1 MTMQLIQ
8 HQELGSAQASL
19 TFSSIPQTFTDLYL
33 LVSARLSSTN
43 SEGLF
48 VEFNGSTSGYSARD
62 LYGTGSSAASS
73 VNPYGITSKL
83 FIGSQASSAQTSST
97 FNNTSV
103 YIPNYTSSNAKSVS
117 TENVMETN
125 ATATNMDVLAGLWT
139 GTAAITSIVI
149 TSNNGNLVQYTS
161 ATLYGILKGS
171 DGVTTVS

>member
-33 LVSARLSSTN
+33 LVSVRLSSAN

-48 VEFNGSTSGYSARD
+48 IEFNGSTSGYSARD

-73 VNPYGITSKL
+73 TNPYGITSKL
-83 FIGSQASSAQTSST
+83 FIGSQASSAQTAST

-103 YIPNYTSSNAKSVS
+103 YIPNYTSSTSKSVS

-139 GTAAITSIVI
+139 GTSAISSIVI
-149 TSNNGNLVQYTS
+149 TSNNGNLVQYSS
-161 ATLYGILKGS
+161 ATLFGILKGS